1 MHTEAWIWNC
11 CLFTCSRINT
21 DVAHPPK
28 IRTSPGEVVQQAVC
42 HIRVMGLLK
51 PKVSKSHSS
60 LWKTLVSKVLL
71 SWLYHTSCCYLGQK
85 VKNKGE
91 KEHKEV
97 LVFPPKNPN
106 VLLSAHSFIFTD
118 QESSTGCSQLLPP
131 ALAWTVV
138 VMVLLMKSHWLGLQI
153 VFIW

>member
-51 PKVSKSHSS
+51 PKVSKCHSS
-60 LWKTLVSKVLL
+60 LWKTLVPIMLL
-71 SWLYHTSCCYLGQK
+71 YLVTS
-85 VKNKGE
+85 
-91 KEHKEV
+91 HK
-97 LVFPPKNPN
+97 L
-106 VLLSAHSFIFTD
+106 
-118 QESSTGCSQLLPP
+118 LLPWP
-131 ALAWTVV
+131 KSEKQRGKKSKEKPWSF
-138 VMVLLMKSHWLGLQI
+138 LLKTQTFCRLLILSSLLTKNHPQAVDNCCLLL
-153 VFIW
+153 